1 MKLYTE
7 KIHVY
12 YNKRLSEALLVI
24 HGSTLYITNPDGSTY
39 YQDSVDVTQDLKQ
52 VHKCIK

>member
-12 YNKRLSEALLVI
+12 YNKRLNEALLVI

-39 YQDSVDVTQDLKQ
+39 YQNSVDVTQDLK
-52 VHKCIK
+52 